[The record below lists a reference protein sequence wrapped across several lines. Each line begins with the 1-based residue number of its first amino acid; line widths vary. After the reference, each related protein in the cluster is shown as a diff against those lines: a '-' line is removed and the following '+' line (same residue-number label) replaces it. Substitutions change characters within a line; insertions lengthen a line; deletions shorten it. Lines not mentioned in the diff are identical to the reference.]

1 MKHLAMRRSLLTST
15 VLAVAGGLAIGTPGP
30 AYSASPDGTADLQS
44 TANEF
49 LQALDNLDWDLF
61 EKGWSAEP
69 SVFFPFNDTPERVD
83 GKSAVNERFKVFFEQ
98 VKQKASGPPYLK
110 LEPQELKVTRYGDV
124 GLISFT
130 LGGLKSVGGLSGSI
144 GRRTILFVLE
154 DGKWKVA
161 HLHASSAGA

>member
-1 MKHLAMRRSLLTST
+1 MR
-15 VLAVAGGLAIGTPGP
+15 AAGHSAI
-30 AYSASPDGTADLQS
+30 LQ
-44 TANEF
+44 AAAKEF
-49 LQALDNLDWDLF
+49 LKALDNLDWEVFQD
-61 EKGWSAEP
+61 GWSAEP

-83 GKSAVNERFKVFFEQ
+83 GRSGVDERFREFFKQ
-98 VKQKASGPPYLK
+98 VRQKASGPPYLK
-110 LEPQELKVTRYGDV
+110 LEPQNLKVTRYGDA